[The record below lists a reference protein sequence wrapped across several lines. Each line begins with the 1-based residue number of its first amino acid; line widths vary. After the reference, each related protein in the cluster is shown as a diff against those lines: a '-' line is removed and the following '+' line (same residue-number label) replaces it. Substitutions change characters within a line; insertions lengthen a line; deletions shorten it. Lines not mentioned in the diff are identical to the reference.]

1 MQNRILIADWR
12 PKEEGLLRLKWP
24 QKAVAADGRAA
35 CVIRS
40 LLKSTR
46 GSQFSVQKPD
56 FYARNSSPP
65 CVLGFV

>member
-1 MQNRILIADWR
+1 MQTRILIAGWW
-12 PKEEGLLRLKWP
+12 PKKKVCYGVKWP
-24 QKAVAADGRAA
+24 QKAVAADGRAT

-46 GSQFSVQKPD
+46 GSQLSVQKPD

-65 CVLGFV
+65 CVLGFI

>member
-1 MQNRILIADWR
+1 MAPN
-12 PKEEGLLRLKWP
+12 EEPLLGVKRP
-24 QKAVAADGRAA
+24 QKTAVAADGRAA

-46 GSQFSVQKPD
+46 GSQLSVQKPD

-65 CVLGFV
+65 CVLGFI